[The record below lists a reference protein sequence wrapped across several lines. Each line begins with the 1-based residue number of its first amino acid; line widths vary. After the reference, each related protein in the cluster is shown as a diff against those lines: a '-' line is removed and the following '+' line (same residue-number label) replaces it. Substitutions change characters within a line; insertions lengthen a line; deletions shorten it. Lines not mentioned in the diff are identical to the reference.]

1 MTADNEIV
9 ARRLLKQA
17 EWCERLG
24 SSLYSTLLRHA
35 AEDVR
40 AAGVCCAVLH
50 DHHDDP
56 PDSALALRFLGALH
70 RLVLQG
76 KAPQL
81 AACYPSVGGDAKC
94 DDLWP
99 RFRAAVQL
107 HQTVL
112 RELIDHPVQTN
123 EVGRC
128 AALLGGFLEVVRQT
142 GLELRILE
150 VGAAGGLILRWDQ
163 YRYEAGQEGWGDSD
177 SPVRISGVFGAEYPR
192 FDVLAKVVARR
203 GCDASPI
210 DPCTEEGRLTLQ
222 SYLWPDQVERFR
234 QLAAAIDVARRTP
247 ATVDQGNAP
256 DWVEAALALG
266 ELGVATVVY
275 HSIVWQYL
283 SNADRESFERVM
295 AVAAEAA
302 TPKKPLAW
310 LRFEPGGNAAEVR
323 LQLWP
328 SGKDRLLARC
338 GFHGKPVQWLGHE
351 N

>member
-1 MTADNEIV
+1 MTAPDEIV

-40 AAGVCCAVLH
+40 AGGVCGAVLQ

-56 PDSALALRFLGALH
+56 PGSALGLRFLGAVH
-70 RLVLQG
+70 RLVLQE

-81 AACYPSVGGDAKC
+81 AACYPSAGGDSNC

-99 RFRAAVQL
+99 RFRGVVQHHQAA
-107 HQTVL
+107 L
-112 RELIDHPVQTN
+112 RELVHRPVQTN

-128 AALLGGFLEVVRQT
+128 AALLGGFLEVARQT
-142 GLELRILE
+142 GLPLRLLE
-150 VGAAGGLILRWDQ
+150 VGAAAGLILRWDQ
-163 YRYEAGQEGWGDSD
+163 YRYEAGAEGWGDSH
-177 SPVRISGVFGAEYPR
+177 SRVRITGAFGGEHPR
-192 FDVLAKVVARR
+192 FDVLAKIVERR

-210 DPCTEEGRLTLQ
+210 DPGTEEGRLTLQ
-222 SYLWPDQVERFR
+222 SYVWPDQVERFR
-234 QLAAAIDVARRTP
+234 QLAAAIDVARRVS
-247 ATVDQGNAP
+247 ARVDQGTAP
-256 DWVEAALALG
+256 DWLETALAHG
-266 ELGVATVVY
+266 VPGVATVVY

-283 SNADRESFERVM
+283 SNEDRARFERVI
-295 AVAAEAA
+295 AAAGQAA
-302 TPKKPLAW
+302 THDSPLAW
-310 LRFEPGGNAAEVR
+310 LRFEPAGNVAEVR

-328 SGKDRLLARC
+328 GSKDRLLARS
-338 GFHGKPVQWLGHE
+338 GFHGKPVQWLGPE